1 MKDGAG
7 SSKTHLEKEELGVRV
22 GCEAKQLGVLKLSEL
37 CDFRQ
42 AA

>member
-7 SSKTHLEKEELGVRV
+7 SSKTHLEKELGVRV